1 VRREDA
7 GDWLIQKS
15 EDLAEA
21 MTTVPSWGG
30 ELGEDEEPGAVLRVL
45 YGQPPGFS
53 SLRCIGSY
61 FRVLLFLSA
70 LSAAEVLYVSLALSA
85 ELRSF
90 TDDLQR
96 TVSVRA
102 LPTRVISLAPS
113 VTEMLF
119 AIGLDR
125 EIIAVTPFCDYP
137 PAAVQRPKIG
147 YANPG
152 LESIVA
158 FDPDLVIAPA
168 EFLRSDLL
176 GKLEQLKIPTLVLSA
191 QSLEDI
197 EKHLQLFGR
206 VFNRSS
212 EADAVIRAMQQRIE
226 TAISRARQSRPV
238 RVLYV
243 LNSQPLITVGPGS
256 YIHELLERA
265 GAVNIA
271 ASATAPYPR
280 IGMDTVL
287 KGDPEILLFPVGK
300 TETVPAADREAW
312 KRWTDITAVRTGR
325 LHVIPSDVINRPGP
339 RIVDALDALVAIFHP
354 SPDQPAVSP

>member
-1 VRREDA
+1 V
-7 GDWLIQKS
+7 
-15 EDLAEA
+15 
-21 MTTVPSWGG
+21 
-30 ELGEDEEPGAVLRVL
+30 
-45 YGQPPGFS
+45 
-53 SLRCIGSY
+53 
-61 FRVLLFLSA
+61 
-70 LSAAEVLYVSLALSA
+70 LSAAGLFSVFLTAAA

-96 TVSVRA
+96 TVSVQA

-125 EIIAVTPFCDYP
+125 EIVAVTPFCDYP

-147 YANPG
+147 YANPS
-152 LESIVA
+152 LEPIVA

-168 EFLRSDLL
+168 EFLHSDLL

-191 QSLEDI
+191 RSLQDI
-197 EKHLQLFGR
+197 EKHLRLFGR
-206 VFNRSS
+206 VFNRSTQ
-212 EADAVIRAMQQRIE
+212 ADAVIHAMQERIE
-226 TAISRARQSRPV
+226 TAAARVQQSRPV

-256 YIHELLERA
+256 YIHELIERA

-271 ASATAPYPR
+271 ASASTAYPR

-287 KGDPEILLFPVGK
+287 MGDPEILLFPVGK
-300 TETVPAADREAW
+300 TETVPEADREAW

-339 RIVDALDALVAIFHP
+339 RIVEALDALVAIFHP
-354 SPDQPAVSP
+354 SPGQPAAPP